1 MGDSLIIN
9 VLVYRHSG
17 GSPVTSSIVLKI
29 NICDSPNNPSSGFAL
44 NYVWVYT
51 PIGAPKQNPIYSLHA
66 NG

>member
-44 NYVWVYT
+44 NYV
-51 PIGAPKQNPIYSLHA
+51 
-66 NG
+66 